1 MCSCMAACILDDSQA
16 WARRVQRLE
25 DERRGRGRGRKEA
38 APALWRGG
46 GGRGR
51 KKKNT
56 SAASSHPPRREKKAG
71 TCWGRGTDAA
81 ASPAPGHPIY
91 GAVRLAWAGRGPRTC
106 GCADRLPHLGVSWA
120 PPPCRPLPRALGMI
134 RACFGSG
141 GGGVWDGP
149 MPCPALPPHPS
160 SKSRQAPPPA
170 LAGGGPIRAG
180 PESTSKS
187 RQAPPP
193 ALAGDGPDRGRPLGR
208 RARWVSWVHAGRL
221 SGRRQRRPLAEAAV
235 GGGKGE
241 GRRGGERQGSS
252 GKPAGACAAAAPPIP
267 RPPLLR
273 RPRRPPTLFL
283 PLRAFAGGTCP

>member
-1 MCSCMAACILDDSQA
+1 MS
-16 WARRVQRLE
+16 
-25 DERRGRGRGRKEA
+25 GG
-38 APALWRGG
+38 GG
-46 GGRGR
+46 GGRKRHLHCGEGEGGGGGGR
-51 KKKNT
+51 KRT
-56 SAASSHPPRREKKAG
+56 HPPPRRTRPAG
-71 TCWGRGTDAA
+71 KRGQALVGGGERTRPHLPHR
-81 ASPAPGHPIY
+81 ASPIY

-106 GCADRLPHLGVSWA
+106 GCADRLPPPGVSWA

-134 RACFGSG
+134 RACFGGG

-170 LAGGGPIRAG
+170 LAGGGPIRTG

-193 ALAGDGPDRGRPLGR
+193 ALAGDGPDRGRLLGR

-221 SGRRQRRPLAEAAV
+221 GGRRQRRPLAEAAV
-235 GGGKGE
+235 GGGEGE

-252 GKPAGACAAAAPPIP
+252 GKPAGACAAAAPTIP
-267 RPPLLR
+267 RPPLLP
-273 RPRRPPTLFL
+273 RPPRPPLLPRPPRPPTLFL

>member
-1 MCSCMAACILDDSQA
+1 MS
-16 WARRVQRLE
+16 
-25 DERRGRGRGRKEA
+25 GRGGEEGSGTCIVE
-38 APALWRGG
+38 RGG
-46 GGRGR
+46 GRRR

-81 ASPAPGHPIY
+81 ASPAPGQPDLRHRAAGMGRTRPSY
-91 GAVRLAWAGRGPRTC
+91 LRLRRSPSPSRRFMGASALPTAAASARNDPGMLRRRRRRCVGRANAVPR
-106 GCADRLPHLGVSWA
+106 
-120 PPPCRPLPRALGMI
+120 PP
-134 RACFGSG
+134 
-141 GGGVWDGP
+141 
-149 MPCPALPPHPS
+149 PPHPS

-235 GGGKGE
+235 GGGEGE
-241 GRRGGERQGSS
+241 GRRGGEWQDSS
-252 GKPAGACAAAAPPIP
+252 GMPAGACTAAAPPIP